1 MQYNSDVNNPDS
13 RLSVKFYQKAIQNN
27 FKTALEGRPIMEMAD
42 FILIEIPGNSNL
54 TIDTFVS
61 ETDKQRFPIQWARYQ
76 NEKTDGDIE
85 GTLLHDWPVLN
96 SAVAAELKHFK
107 FYTVEQIAGASDAQL
122 NTLGMAA
129 GMSPL
134 SLRDKAKAFLASA
147 KDTALVQQQADEL
160 RKRDDELAAVKAQ
173 LAELA
178 YKMNQPKAEPKA
190 KPKAKA
196 EENIEE

>member
-1 MQYNSDVNNPDS
+1 MQYQTDVNNPDS
-13 RLSVKFYQKAIQNN
+13 RLNVKFYQRAVNN
-27 FKTALEGRPIMEMAD
+27 EFKSALEGRPIMEMAD
-42 FILIEIPGNSNL
+42 FIIIEVPGN
-54 TIDTFVS
+54 THTVIDTFAAA
-61 ETDKQRFPIQWARYQ
+61 EHKTRFPIQWARYQ

-96 SAVAAELKHFK
+96 AAVAAELKHFK
-107 FYTVEQIAGASDAQL
+107 FYTVEQIAQASDAQL

-134 SLRDKAKAFLASA
+134 ALRDKAKAFLSSA

-160 RKRDDELAAVKAQ
+160 RKRDEELSAVKAQ

-178 YKMNQPKAEPKA
+178 QKMNQPKATPK
-190 KPKAKA
+190 KAKA
-196 EENIEE
+196 EETIEE

>member
-1 MQYNSDVNNPDS
+1 MYQTDVNNPDS
-13 RLSVKFYQKAIQNN
+13 RLNVKFYQKAIQNN

-54 TIDTFVS
+54 TIDTFVA
-61 ETDKQRFPIQWARYQ
+61 ETDKQRFPVQWARYQ

-107 FYTVEQIAGASDAQL
+107 FYTVEQVASASDAQL

-134 SLRDKAKAFLASA
+134 ALRDKAKAFLASA
-147 KDTALVQQQADEL
+147 KDTAYSQQQAE
-160 RKRDDELAAVKAQ
+160 KLAQQNDIIARMEAQ
-173 LAELA
+173 IAELA
-178 YKMNQPKAEPKA
+178 NQVNKPKAEPKA

>member
-1 MQYNSDVNNPDS
+1 MYQTDLNHEDS
-13 RLSVKFYQKAIQNN
+13 RLNVKFYQRAVQNN
-27 FKTALEGRPIMEMAD
+27 FKTAAEGRPIMEMRD
-42 FILIEIPGNSNL
+42 FILIEVPGNQTL
-54 TIDTFVS
+54 TIDTFAS
-61 ETDKQRFPIQWARYQ
+61 ESDKKRFPVQWARYQ

-85 GTLLHDWPVLN
+85 GTLLSDWPVLN

-107 FYTVEQIAGASDAQL
+107 FYTVEQIANASDAQL

-160 RKRDDELAAVKAQ
+160 RKRDEELAAVKAQ

-178 YKMNQPKAEPKA
+178 QAMN

-196 EENIEE
+196 KKAEAEETTVEE

>member
-1 MQYNSDVNNPDS
+1 MQQTDFNNPDS
-13 RLSVKFYQKAIQNN
+13 RLNVKFYQKAIQNN

-42 FILIEIPGNSNL
+42 FILIEIPGDSTL

-61 ETDKQRFPIQWARYQ
+61 ESDKQRFPIQWARYQ

-85 GTLLHDWPVLN
+85 GTLLSDWPVLS

-107 FYTVEQIAGASDAQL
+107 FYTVEQIAQASDAQL
-122 NTLGMAA
+122 NSLSMAA
-129 GMSPL
+129 GMSPFA
-134 SLRDKAKAFLASA
+134 LRDKAKAFLASA

-160 RKRDDELAAVKAQ
+160 RKRDEELAAVKAQ

-178 YKMNQPKAEPKA
+178 AIANKQKATPK
-190 KPKAKA
+190 KAKA
-196 EENIEE
+196 EETVEE